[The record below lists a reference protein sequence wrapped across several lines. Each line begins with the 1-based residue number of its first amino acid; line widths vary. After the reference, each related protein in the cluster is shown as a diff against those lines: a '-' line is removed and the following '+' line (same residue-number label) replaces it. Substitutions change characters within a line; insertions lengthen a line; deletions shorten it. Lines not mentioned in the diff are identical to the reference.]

1 MIVLIINK
9 TWVIRKHPLLF
20 KLSDIAIINKV
31 DLIDVMDVGI
41 EEMINDAREINP
53 KLKIFTTS
61 ATTGSGI
68 SEVIDALEL

>member
-1 MIVLIINK
+1 M
-9 TWVIRKHPLLF
+9 
-20 KLSDIAIINKV
+20 
-31 DLIDVMDVGI
+31 DVMDVDI
-41 EEMINDAREINP
+41 EKMIKDAREINP